1 MTDLPAVPERLKAA
15 LEGRYD
21 LIRELGQGGMA
32 TVYLADDLK
41 HKRKVAVKVLKPELA
56 AVVGADRFLTE
67 IETTANLQHPHIL
80 PLHDSGEADGFLF
93 YVMPYVDGETLR
105 QRLDRE
111 RQLPVDEGLR
121 IATDMAEALD
131 YAHRAGVIHRDIKPA
146 NVLMHEG
153 RPLIADFGIALA
165 VGGAGGARLTETGLS
180 VGTPF
185 YMSPEQATGDQ
196 VIGAAADTYS
206 LGCVLYEML
215 VGEPPYPGATAQAVL
230 GKIIAGAPVSATAI
244 RSSIPA
250 NVDAAIRKA
259 LEKLPA
265 DRFKTTGEFAKAL
278 AEPSFRHGEAVGA
291 ASVAGG
297 SPWKRNALIGWSVA
311 AVAVATL
318 GVVSLRPDPP
328 APVLRYSLG
337 LTDVTLAPRI
347 RPRLA
352 LSPNSERFVYTGPVP
367 GGADQLWLRDRSQL
381 TATAI
386 PGTQGPTV
394 GSPFFSPDGER
405 VAYYTAGPTT
415 IWVVSLSGGPPLAV
429 ADSGIG
435 YAGAS
440 WGVDGYIYA
449 DGTGGDPANEGI
461 MRVPATGGALEIVT
475 VPDTTANELAHKWT
489 TALPNGKG
497 VLFSIAR
504 GGDLAARDI
513 AVLDLASGEHR
524 VLVRGV
530 YGTYSPSGHLVYVT
544 ADGTLMAATFDQNE
558 LAVTGDPVAMVQG
571 VRVTPAGVAD
581 LAVSNTG
588 TLMYTTGSAASN
600 TDVELVWVTRQG
612 GATPV
617 DPDWTINPGD
627 ANRGWALS
635 PDGSRIVLRS
645 LTEAGH
651 DIWVKE
657 LPQGPLSRLTF
668 DEGHDRMPQWTADGQ
683 SVTFLSNRGGNLD
696 VWVKRADGT
705 GEAQLVVDFER
716 TLAEA
721 FWSPDEEWL
730 LLRTGGQGGVSGGR
744 DVLAVRPG
752 RDSVPVPLL
761 GAEFDESAI
770 DLSPDGRWLAYQS
783 NETGSD
789 EVFVRPFPDVG
800 SGKWQISTGGGL
812 SPLFAH
818 SGRELFYVNGDR
830 EMVAAQ
836 IETEPGF
843 RVGERRALFRIDA
856 QYILGDRTTQYD
868 VSPDDEQFLMA
879 RVFGE
884 TGDPNQL
891 IVVEN
896 WFEELKARVGS

>member
-1 MTDLPAVPERLKAA
+1 MTDPAEVPERLNAA
-15 LEGRYD
+15 LADRYR
-21 LIRELGQGGMA
+21 LIRELGEGGMA

-105 QRLDRE
+105 ERLDRE
-111 RQLPVDEGLR
+111 RQLPVDEGVR
-121 IATDMAEALD
+121 IASDMAEALD
-131 YAHRAGVIHRDIKPA
+131 YAHRSGVIHRDIKPA

-165 VGGAGGARLTETGLS
+165 VGAAGGARLTETGLS
-180 VGTPF
+180 VGTPY

-215 VGEPPYPGATAQAVL
+215 VGEPPYPGSTAQAVL

-244 RSSIPA
+244 RSSIPP
-250 NVDAAIRKA
+250 NVDAAIRRA

-278 AEPSFRHGEAVGA
+278 ADLSFRHGEAGE
-291 ASVAGG
+291 VAGIAGAG
-297 SPWKRNALIGWSVA
+297 SWKRNALIGWGVA
-311 AVAVATL
+311 AVALAAL
-318 GVVSLRPDPP
+318 GAISQRSAPP

-337 LTDVTLAPRI
+337 LTDVTLAPRV

-352 LSPNSERFVYTGPVP
+352 LSPEAERFVYTGPVP

-394 GSPFFSPDGER
+394 GSPFFSPDGNQ
-405 VAYYTAGPTT
+405 VGYYTGGPVT

-449 DGTGGDPANEGI
+449 DGTGGDPATEGI
-461 MRVPATGGALEIVT
+461 MRVPATGGALEVVT
-475 VPDTTANELAHKWT
+475 VPDTTAGEVAHKWT

-497 VLFSIAR
+497 VLFSILR
-504 GGDLAARDI
+504 GGDLTARDI

-530 YGTYSPSGHLVYVT
+530 YGTYSASGHLVYVT
-544 ADGTLMAATFDQNE
+544 ADGTLMAAPFDQDE
-558 LAVTGDPVAMVQG
+558 LEVTGDPVAMVQG

-588 TLMYTTGSAASN
+588 TLMYTTGSASSN
-600 TDVELVWVTRQG
+600 TDMELVWVTRQG

-617 DPDWTINPGD
+617 DPDWTFNPGD
-627 ANRGWALS
+627 ANRGWSIS
-635 PDGSRIVLRS
+635 PDGSRIALRS
-645 LTEAGH
+645 LTESGH

-668 DEGHDRMPQWTADGQ
+668 DEGHDRMPQWTPDGR
-683 SVTFLSNRGGNLD
+683 SVTFLSNRAGNLD
-696 VWVKRADGT
+696 LWVKRADGT
-705 GEAQLVVDFER
+705 GEAEPLFDLER
-716 TLAEA
+716 TLAEG
-721 FWSPDEEWL
+721 FWSPDGDWL
-730 LLRTGGQGGVSGGR
+730 VLRTGGTGGVQGGR

-761 GAEFDESAI
+761 DAEFDESAVH
-770 DLSPDGRWLAYQS
+770 LSPDGRWMAYQS
-783 NETGSD
+783 NETGTD
-789 EVFVRPFPDVG
+789 EIFVRPFPDVD
-800 SGKWQISTGGGL
+800 SGKWQVSTGGGL
-812 SPLFAH
+812 APQFAN

-836 IETEPGF
+836 IETEPSF
-843 RVGERRALFRIDA
+843 RVGERRVLFRIDA
-856 QYILGDRTTQYD
+856 QYILGDRTRQYD
-868 VSPDDEQFLMA
+868 VSPDDELFLMA

-896 WFEELKARVGS
+896 WFQELRERVGG